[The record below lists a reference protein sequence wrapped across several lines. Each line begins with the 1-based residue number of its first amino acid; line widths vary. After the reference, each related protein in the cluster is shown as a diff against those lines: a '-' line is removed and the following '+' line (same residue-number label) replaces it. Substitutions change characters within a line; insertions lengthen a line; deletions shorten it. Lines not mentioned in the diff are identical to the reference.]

1 MGEDYSCHGPETVE
15 WKVWILVWEGGFST
29 GGCEVSKRTV
39 GVALLLPFQNLTSI
53 HCPIPE
59 VEGRIQL
66 LCICIIGP
74 CFWGGSLVESPAVID
89 SRKEDTWNTLCSL
102 PLGSYGVCPNH
113 PCAHTCSLNSFPG
126 FGKQSSLVPKCP
138 PFSPRHSGLPIFWT
152 FSSFFLFSSLAV
164 CGNNIYI
171 RHIW

>member
-1 MGEDYSCHGPETVE
+1 MHSWCGFAAAVS
-15 WKVWILVWEGGFST
+15 ILPPS
-29 GGCEVSKRTV
+29 
-39 GVALLLPFQNLTSI
+39 

-74 CFWGGSLVESPAVID
+74 CFWGGSLVENPAVID
-89 SRKEDTWNTLCSL
+89 SRKEDTWDTLCSL

-126 FGKQSSLVPKCP
+126 FGKQSFLVLKCP
-138 PFSPRHSGLPIFWT
+138 PFSPRHSGLPVFWT
-152 FSSFFLFSSLAV
+152 FSSFFLFSSLVA